1 MFLFHIYFGFVRF
14 NKKSKKI
21 NILQIWKIIKN
32 LPTYLSSYKNQQVAK
47 KKLSTPLSSIYLNMK
62 IYYDNDKL
70 QP

>member
-21 NILQIWKIIKN
+21 NILQIWKIVKN